1 MNSNQASG
9 RLQRFGGEWA
19 GRMASTACAAT
30 VLILTIATVA
40 MKKDGEPLLES
51 ILIVSVLGGLWNAA
65 YCVHPPIRT
74 LPMYR
79 SAVKLQV
86 DRLLCVLWV
95 ASVPAMVTSY
105 VYTKDNFSASK
116 EGSFDIV
123 RVLTVWSTILGFLPQ
138 FWIALL

>member
-1 MNSNQASG
+1 MDSKFSG
-9 RLQRFGGEWA
+9 TLKRFGCEMV
-19 GRMASTACAAT
+19 GRAASAVCAAT
-30 VLILTIATVA
+30 VLVLTIATVA

-65 YCVHPPIRT
+65 YCVHPPIRAS
-74 LPMYR
+74 PIYR
-79 SAVKLQV
+79 PAVKLQV

-95 ASVPAMVTSY
+95 FSVPAMVTSY
-105 VYTKDNFSASK
+105 VYTKDNFRASK

-123 RVLTVWSTILGFLPQ
+123 RVLTVWFTVLGFLPQ

>member
-1 MNSNQASG
+1 MASENSG
-9 RLQRFGGEWA
+9 MLKRFGGEAA
-19 GRMASTACAAT
+19 GRIASAACAAT

-65 YCVHPPIRT
+65 YCVHPPIRAS
-74 LPMYR
+74 PIYR

-105 VYTKDNFSASK
+105 VYTKDNFRASK

-138 FWIALL
+138 FWITLL